1 MLELNMNVIVFGA
14 SGATGR
20 ELVKQGV
27 AQGYSVTAFVRNPA
41 RFDIQHPSIRVH
53 QGDVADRAAV
63 ERAIQRQDEVVCALG
78 GSSLL
83 RRNSALV
90 VGVHNIVLAM
100 ELAGVRRLVYLSND
114 AVCDARMNVFRRSLV
129 SILLHNVAAD
139 HDLDE
144 SMIKQS
150 HLDWTIVRPPML
162 TKGERTGSYRS
173 GDYLEPRSLFPQIS
187 RADIA
192 QFMLKQ
198 LSEDAFLHGTPVVM
212 Y

>member
-1 MLELNMNVIVFGA
+1 MNVIVFGA

-41 RFDIQHPSIRVH
+41 TFDIQHPSIRVH

-63 ERAIQRQDEVVCALG
+63 ERAIQRQDE
-78 GSSLL
+78 
-83 RRNSALV
+83 
-90 VGVHNIVLAM
+90 
-100 ELAGVRRLVYLSND
+100 AGVRRLVYLSND
-114 AVCDARMNVFRRSLV
+114 AVCGARSQMNVFRRSLA
-129 SILLHNVAAD
+129 SILLHNVAAE
-139 HDLDE
+139 HELNK

-150 HLDWTIVRPPML
+150 HLEWTIVRPPML

-173 GDYLEPRSLFPQIS
+173 CDYLEPRLLFPRIS

-198 LSEDAFLHGTPVVM
+198 LSDDAFLHGTPVLM

>member
-1 MLELNMNVIVFGA
+1 MNVIVFGA

-27 AQGYSVTAFVRNPA
+27 AQGHSVTAFVRNPSK
-41 RFDIQHPSIRVH
+41 FDIQHPGIRVH
-53 QGDVADRAAV
+53 KGDVVDRAAV
-63 ERAIQRQDEVVCALG
+63 ERAIQGQDEVMCALG

-83 RRNSALV
+83 RRNSGFV

-100 ELAGVRRLVYLSND
+100 EQAGVRRLVYLSND
-114 AVCDARMNVFRRSLV
+114 GVRDAHSQMNAFRRCLL
-129 SILLHNVAAD
+129 SILLRNVAAD
-139 HDLDE
+139 HELNE
-144 SMIKQS
+144 TMIKQS
-150 HLDWTIVRPPML
+150 HLEWTIVRPPIL

-173 GDYLEPRSLFPQIS
+173 GDHVQPRSFFPRIS
-187 RADIA
+187 RADVA

-198 LSEDAFLHGTPVVM
+198 LSDHTFLHGTPAVM